1 MTESDSTSV
10 PSEPVTDVSPVTYR
24 VVDGVA
30 TVALTRPEQMNSLT
44 LATKIALRD
53 SLHEAAADSAV
64 RAVVLTGSGR
74 AFCVGQD
81 LQEHVS
87 GLTGGQDLSTS
98 TTVTDHYNPIATAIA
113 TMPKPVVA
121 AVNGIAAGAG
131 ASMAFA
137 SDFRVLKRSAGFNT
151 AFAGIAFSCDTGAS
165 WTLPRL
171 VGQGR
176 AMDLLL
182 RPRTITAD
190 EALAIG
196 LATAVVDDD
205 EFEPAV
211 ATLAAELAQ
220 GPTLA
225 YGAIKRAVAFSAVND
240 LPSSLEHEGQKMALT
255 GASSDHRIAV
265 EAFLAKQ
272 KPVYAGR

>member
-1 MTESDSTSV
+1 MSTS
-10 PSEPVTDVSPVTYR
+10 SVTYD
-24 VVDGVA
+24 VTDGVA
-30 TVALTRPEQMNSLT
+30 TVTLARPEGMNSLT
-44 LATKIALRD
+44 LEAKVALRD

-64 RAVVLTGSGR
+64 RAVVVTGSGR

-81 LQEHVS
+81 LQEHVADRS
-87 GLTGGQDLSTS
+87 GEQDLGGA
-98 TTVTDHYNPIATAIA
+98 TTVVDHYNPIVTAIA

-131 ASMAFA
+131 ASIAFA
-137 SDFRVLKRSAGFNT
+137 SDFRLLKRSAGFNT

-182 RPRTITAD
+182 RPRTISAD

-196 LATAVVDDD
+196 LATTVVDDD
-205 EFEPAV
+205 EFDGAV
-211 ATLAAELAQ
+211 ATLAGELAH

-225 YGAIKRAVAFSAVND
+225 YGAIKRAVAFSATHD
-240 LPSSLEHEGQKMALT
+240 LPTSLEHEGQKMALT
-255 GASSDHRIAV
+255 AASSDHAV
-265 EAFLAKQ
+265 AVDAFLAKQ
-272 KPVYAGR
+272 RPVFTGR

>member
-1 MTESDSTSV
+1 MSDSPTPPIRYEV
-10 PSEPVTDVSPVTYR
+10 AA
-24 VVDGVA
+24 GVA
-30 TVALTRPEQMNSLT
+30 TVTLDRPAEMNSLT
-44 LATKIALRD
+44 LATKVALRD
-53 SLHEAAADSAV
+53 ALHAAAADDAV
-64 RAVVLTGSGR
+64 RCVVLTGTGR

-87 GLTGGQDLSTS
+87 GLTGEQDLGGS
-98 TTVTDHYNPIATAIA
+98 TTVVDHYNPIATAIA

-131 ASMAFA
+131 ASIAFA

-176 AMDLLL
+176 AMDLLM
-182 RPRTITAD
+182 RPRTISAD

-196 LATAVVDDD
+196 LATSVVDDD
-205 EFEPAV
+205 DFDAAV

-225 YGAIKRAVAFSAVND
+225 YGAIKRAVAFSATHD
-240 LPSSLEHEGQKMALT
+240 LPSSLEHEGQKMAIT
-255 GASSDHRIAV
+255 GASSDHAVAV

-272 KPVYAGR
+272 KPVFTGR

>member
-1 MTESDSTSV
+1 MSTT
-10 PSEPVTDVSPVTYR
+10 PVSYDVTA
-24 VVDGVA
+24 GVA
-30 TVALTRPEQMNSLT
+30 TVALARPESMNSLT
-44 LATKIALRD
+44 LATKVELRD
-53 SLHEAAADSAV
+53 ALHEAAADSAV

-87 GLTGGQDLSTS
+87 GLTGQADLGGS
-98 TTVTDHYNPIATAIA
+98 TTVADHYNPIATAIA
-113 TMPKPVVA
+113 TMPKPVIA

-151 AFAGIAFSCDTGAS
+151 AFAAIAFSCDTGAS

-176 AMDLLL
+176 AMDLLM
-182 RPRTITAD
+182 RPRTISAD

-196 LATAVVDDD
+196 LATSVVDDD
-205 EFEPAV
+205 AFDDAV
-211 ATLAAELAQ
+211 AALAAELAT

-225 YGAIKRAVAFSAVND
+225 YGAIKRAVAFSAIHD
-240 LPSSLEHEGQKMALT
+240 LPTSLEHEGQKMALT
-255 GASSDHRIAV
+255 AASSDHVVAV
-265 EAFLAKQ
+265 EAFLSKQ
-272 KPVYAGR
+272 KPVYTGR

>member
-1 MTESDSTSV
+1 MSS
-10 PSEPVTDVSPVTYR
+10 SPVSYDVT
-24 VVDGVA
+24 DGVA
-30 TVALTRPEQMNSLT
+30 TVALVRPDSMNSLT
-44 LATKIALRD
+44 LSAKVALRD
-53 SLHEAAADSAV
+53 ALHQAAADSAV

-87 GLTGGQDLSTS
+87 GLTGQKDFGGS
-98 TTVTDHYNPIATAIA
+98 TTVADHYNPIATAIA
-113 TMPKPVVA
+113 TMPKPVIA

-137 SDFRVLKRSAGFNT
+137 ADFRVLKQSAGFNT
-151 AFAGIAFSCDTGAS
+151 AFAAIAFSCDTGAS

-176 AMDLLL
+176 AMDLLM
-182 RPRTITAD
+182 RPRTISAD
-190 EALAIG
+190 ESLAIG
-196 LATAVVDDD
+196 LATSVVEDDAFDEAVS
-205 EFEPAV
+205 AL
-211 ATLAAELAQ
+211 ATELAH

-225 YGAIKRAVAFSAVND
+225 YGAIKRAVAFSATHD

-255 GASSDHRIAV
+255 AASSDHTVAV
-265 EAFLAKQ
+265 EAFLSKQ
-272 KPVYAGR
+272 KPVYTGH